1 MKLLVVIGTVN
12 FNGGAHVATWEMID
26 ALNERGVEVDILTG
40 SEPNEAMKIRLSPYK
55 VHVIDNPFPRKGI
68 RFLVQGICRRLR
80 LGWVPNW
87 TIDPKGVWRRKMAT
101 YDTVLVIGENSH
113 YRNLVGSVKGP
124 KKVVFIHTD
133 YVSWRSALSY
143 NRVDARCDRW
153 TYRAYDRI
161 AVVGRPNAE
170 RFVSVFPEFKDKVC
184 AFHNIIKYKR
194 GEWLYD
200 SHSEK
205 LRIVTISR
213 LNWGPQKKI
222 ERYIRVAARLK
233 GMGYN
238 FEWCVYGDGSENETK
253 RLYAYLEE
261 LQVGDKFK
269 FMGFTDA
276 PQREIVGADIMA
288 LLSDYEGV
296 SNAIYESLLSGTPVI
311 ATDVGA
317 ASEQI
322 EAGVT
327 GRVVANDEE
336 SIVAG
341 LAEVLDNRK
350 ILQQW
355 RENLLAYKY
364 DNSKVVDEYMEIL
377 T

>member
-1 MKLLVVIGTVN
+1 MYAAEPGLHRSISGLQEAQRLVWKNACMRLLAVIDTVN
-12 FNGGAHVATWEMID
+12 FTGGAHVATWEMID
-26 ALNERGVEVDILTG
+26 ALNERGVEVDVLTG

-87 TIDPKGVWRRKMAT
+87 TIDPKGVWRRKMAK

-170 RFVSVFPEFKDKVC
+170 RFVSVFPEFEDKVC

-213 LNWGPQKKI
+213 LN
-222 ERYIRVAARLK
+222 
-233 GMGYN
+233 
-238 FEWCVYGDGSENETK
+238 
-253 RLYAYLEE
+253 
-261 LQVGDKFK
+261 
-269 FMGFTDA
+269 
-276 PQREIVGADIMA
+276 
-288 LLSDYEGV
+288 
-296 SNAIYESLLSGTPVI
+296 
-311 ATDVGA
+311 
-317 ASEQI
+317 
-322 EAGVT
+322 
-327 GRVVANDEE
+327 
-336 SIVAG
+336 
-341 LAEVLDNRK
+341 
-350 ILQQW
+350 
-355 RENLLAYKY
+355 
-364 DNSKVVDEYMEIL
+364 
-377 T
+377 

>member
-26 ALNERGVEVDILTG
+26 ALNERGVEVDILTE
-40 SEPNEAMKIRLSPYK
+40 SEPNEAMKIRLAPYK

-113 YRNLVGSVKGP
+113 YRNIVGSVKGP

-153 TYRAYDRI
+153 TYRAYDRV

-213 LNWGPQKKI
+213 LNWGPPKKI

-276 PQREIVGADIMA
+276 PQREIVGADVMA
-288 LLSDYEGV
+288 LLS
-296 SNAIYESLLSGTPVI
+296 
-311 ATDVGA
+311 
-317 ASEQI
+317 
-322 EAGVT
+322 
-327 GRVVANDEE
+327 
-336 SIVAG
+336 
-341 LAEVLDNRK
+341 
-350 ILQQW
+350 
-355 RENLLAYKY
+355 
-364 DNSKVVDEYMEIL
+364 
-377 T
+377 